1 MVKDQLIETLSG
13 FDKQQQSYIG
23 AFIVSTPSIP
33 IMILLVVLRI
43 RNLKILNS
51 LSAFASGALIGDVFI
66 HNVPEIMHSSNKVHL
81 SHIDNIYLKSL
92 MKFFIKK
99 EILFCFGIIAFFFI
113 EKLITLLTS
122 NDSEDDNKNSSDH
135 HHHHGHSH
143 KTAKKQLNIIIC
155 IIGDTLHNV
164 TDGLA
169 LGAAF
174 SKSILLI
181 TCRFIIRHYS
191 HYLNFLP

>member
-1 MVKDQLIETLSG
+1 MVFFFNLEKDTLFSPYIKMVKDMLIETLSG
-13 FDKQQQSYIG
+13 LDKQQQSYMG

-33 IMILLVVLRI
+33 IMVLLMIMRI

-66 HNVPEIMHSSNKVHL
+66 HNVPEIMLSSNKVNL
-81 SHIDNIYLKSL
+81 SNIENYYLKSTL
-92 MKFFIKK
+92 KFFVKK

-113 EKLITLLTS
+113 EKMITLLTS
-122 NDSEDDNKNSSDH
+122 DKEEENHKESSDH
-135 HHHHGHSH
+135 HHGHST
-143 KTAKKQLNIIIC
+143 KSTKKQLNIIIC
-155 IIGDTLHNV
+155 IVGDTLHNV

-174 SKSILLI
+174 SKSI
-181 TCRFIIRHYS
+181 C
-191 HYLNFLP
+191 

>member
-1 MVKDQLIETLSG
+1 MIVCLNSHKVPGNHHHKGKFYILYTERTTPFSPYVKMVKDQLIETLSV

-113 EKLITLLTS
+113 
-122 NDSEDDNKNSSDH
+122 
-135 HHHHGHSH
+135 
-143 KTAKKQLNIIIC
+143 
-155 IIGDTLHNV
+155 
-164 TDGLA
+164 
-169 LGAAF
+169 
-174 SKSILLI
+174 
-181 TCRFIIRHYS
+181 
-191 HYLNFLP
+191 

>member
-1 MVKDQLIETLSG
+1 
-13 FDKQQQSYIG
+13 
-23 AFIVSTPSIP
+23 
-33 IMILLVVLRI
+33 MILLVVLRI

-81 SHIDNIYLKSL
+81 SHIENIFLKSVI
-92 MKFFIKK
+92 KFFIKK

-113 EKLITLLTS
+113 EKFITLLTS
-122 NDSEDDNKNSSDH
+122 NDLQDDEKNPTDH
-135 HHHHGHSH
+135 QHHHHGHS
-143 KTAKKQLNIIIC
+143 KKSAKKQLNIIIC

-174 SKSILLI
+174 SKS
-181 TCRFIIRHYS
+181 TY
-191 HYLNFLP
+191 

>member
-1 MVKDQLIETLSG
+1 MVKDQLIDTLSG

-33 IMILLVVLRI
+33 IMILLMVLRI
-43 RNLKILNS
+43 RNLKLLNS

-66 HNVPEIMHSSNKVHL
+66 HNVPEIMQSKNKVHL
-81 SHIDNIYLKSL
+81 SHTDETYLKSV
-92 MKFFIKK
+92 MNFFINK

-122 NDSEDDNKNSSDH
+122 NDSHYDNKNHSDH
-135 HHHHGHSH
+135 HHHHGHPH
-143 KTAKKQLNIIIC
+143 KTTKKQLNIIIC

-174 SKSILLI
+174 SKSILFI
-181 TCRFIIRHYS
+181 NFRFVIRHYS
-191 HYLNFLP
+191 HYLYILP